1 MATNEMH
8 PRSTRNRPLLILG
21 QKEVY
26 TNNIRTPDQ
35 KKNLL
40 VQELLGLDGANS
52 FFVADAVS
60 CCKEENSATSYHG
73 VSFIKF
79 MVEFWDENSREAQ
92 PIFQVGIHAPSNW
105 SLLQCLDAIEEVSRN
120 DNVISLIFG
129 YYINGKHFPFV
140 TINALYDRFNL
151 K

>member
-26 TNNIRTPDQ
+26 TNNIRTPDR

-52 FFVADAVS
+52 FFLQMLFLAV
-60 CCKEENSATSYHG
+60 KKKTAPQVTMVFLLLNSWSNFGMRIVEKLSQFFRLGYMHRQIG
-73 VSFIKF
+73 V
-79 MVEFWDENSREAQ
+79 
-92 PIFQVGIHAPSNW
+92 
-105 SLLQCLDAIEEVSRN
+105 CY
-120 DNVISLIFG
+120 NV
-129 YYINGKHFPFV
+129 
-140 TINALYDRFNL
+140 
-151 K
+151 